1 MSFGKLYGVG
11 VGPGDKELVT
21 LKALRILNESDVIMA
36 PVMKN
41 GEKTAL
47 NIVEEHIKG
56 KKVIVRVDF
65 NVFSIPTKSVKT
77 MKNNETFFE
86 FFKKMWLTSVY
97 LFGKVFMENVG

>member
-21 LKALRILNESDVIMA
+21 LKAIRILNESDVIMA

-56 KKVIVRVDF
+56 KKVIDCSMPMTKDIQKL
-65 NVFSIPTKSVKT
+65 NENYEKIP
-77 MKNNETFFE
+77 
-86 FFKKMWLTSVY
+86 
-97 LFGKVFMENVG
+97 

>member
-47 NIVEEHIKG
+47 NIVEEYIKG
-56 KKVIVRVDF
+56 KKVIDC
-65 NVFSIPTKSVKT
+65 SMPMTKDIQKL
-77 MKNNETFFE
+77 NDN
-86 FFKKMWLTSVY
+86 
-97 LFGKVFMENVG
+97 